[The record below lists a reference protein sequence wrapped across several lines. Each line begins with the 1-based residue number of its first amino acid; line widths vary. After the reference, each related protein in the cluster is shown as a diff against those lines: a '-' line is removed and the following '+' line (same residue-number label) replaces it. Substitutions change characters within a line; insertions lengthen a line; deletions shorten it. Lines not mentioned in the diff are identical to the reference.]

1 MKQSIRDAVA
11 SGLPVYAECGGL
23 MYLSGGIADFQG
35 NRYDMVDLP
44 GRCEMQNKLQRL
56 ATPRTSAEVHPHRRR
71 RPGYSRAPVPL
82 VETGRTQVNPAQL
95 TGSPI
100 PKNNSRALC

>member
-35 NRYDMVDLP
+35 NRYDMVGLLP
-44 GRCEMQNKLQRL
+44 GCCEMQNKLQRL
-56 ATPRTSAEVHPHRRR
+56 GYTTGQVLKSPPSPG

-82 VETGRTQVNPAQL
+82 VETGRTQ
-95 TGSPI
+95 
-100 PKNNSRALC
+100 